1 MTVIR
6 IAVIDPHPLFREGVT
21 RSLGDWPEFEVV
33 AAGGSG
39 EEAIAIAEEV
49 RPDVMLMDI
58 SMPQSS
64 AVIVPSVLAR
74 LPGTKIIMMAAA
86 EANEEIAD
94 ALRHGAKGYVL
105 KAISSEELVEVLRT
119 VAAGEHHIPA
129 ELPAISLAPASA
141 GEQVRRSPLERLT
154 PREFEV
160 LSLVASGLSNKRIA
174 IALDLHEKTVKH
186 HMTRIFAK
194 LKVTNRTEAALA
206 AREAMATPSAPAEE
220 PGTSA
225 V

>member
-6 IAVIDPHPLFREGVT
+6 IAVIDTHPLFREGVI
-21 RSLGDWPEFEVV
+21 RSLGDWPGFHVV

-39 EEAIAIAEEV
+39 KEAIAIAEEL
-49 RPDVMLMDI
+49 RPDVMLIDI
-58 SMPQSS
+58 AMPENSS
-64 AVIVPSVLAR
+64 VVVPSVLAR
-74 LPGTKIIMMAAA
+74 LPRTKIIMMAAA
-86 EANEEIAD
+86 EANEDIAE
-94 ALRHGAKGYVL
+94 ALRHGATGYVP

-119 VAAGEHHIPA
+119 VAAGEHPVRP
-129 ELPAISLAPASA
+129 ELPATAPAAAAA
-141 GEQVRRSPLERLT
+141 GQMRRSPLERLT

-174 IALDLHEKTVKH
+174 NALDLHEKTVKH

-206 AREAMATPSAPAEE
+206 AREAMVTSSVPAEE
-220 PGTSA
+220 PGTNA
-225 V
+225 I

>member
-6 IAVIDPHPLFREGVT
+6 IAVIDPHPLFREGVI
-21 RSLGDWPEFEVV
+21 RSLGDRPEFEVV

-39 EEAIAIAEEV
+39 DAAIAIAEQV
-49 RPDVMLMDI
+49 RPDVMLMDT
-58 SMPQSS
+58 SMPENSS
-64 AVIVPSVLAR
+64 VVVPSVLAR
-74 LPGTKIIMMAAA
+74 LPGAKIIMMAAT

-94 ALRHGAKGYVL
+94 AIRHGAKGYVF
-105 KAISSEELVEVLRT
+105 KAISSGELVEVLRT
-119 VAAGEHHIPA
+119 VAAGEHHVPA
-129 ELPAISLAPASA
+129 ELPAISLASPPT
-141 GEQVRRSPLERLT
+141 EQIRRNLPERLT

-174 IALDLHEKTVKH
+174 FALDLHEKTVKH
-186 HMTRIFAK
+186 HMTRIFSK

-206 AREAMATPSAPAEE
+206 AREAMVTPSAPAEE
-220 PGTSA
+220 PGTNA